1 MTQVTLS
8 LPDLDTNVSIS
19 SDLEETKIML
29 RDTLQEKQEDFYFYL
44 TNSYRMKWVFLN
56 ISVTRDR
63 RE

>member
-29 RDTLQEKQEDFYFYL
+29 RDTLLDKQQDFYFYL

>member
-29 RDTLQEKQEDFYFYL
+29 RDTLLEKQQDFYFYL

>member
-19 SDLEETKIML
+19 SDLEETQIML
-29 RDTLQEKQEDFYFYL
+29 RDTLLEKQQDFYFYL

>member
-44 TNSYRMKWVFLN
+44 TNSYKMKWVFLN

>member
-1 MTQVTLS
+1 MTRVTLS

-29 RDTLQEKQEDFYFYL
+29 RDTLLEKQQDFYFYL

>member
-19 SDLEETKIML
+19 SDLEETQIML
-29 RDTLQEKQEDFYFYL
+29 RDTLLEKQQDFYFYL
-44 TNSYRMKWVFLN
+44 PNSYRMKWVFLN

>member
-44 TNSYRMKWVFLN
+44 TN
-56 ISVTRDR
+56 
-63 RE
+63 